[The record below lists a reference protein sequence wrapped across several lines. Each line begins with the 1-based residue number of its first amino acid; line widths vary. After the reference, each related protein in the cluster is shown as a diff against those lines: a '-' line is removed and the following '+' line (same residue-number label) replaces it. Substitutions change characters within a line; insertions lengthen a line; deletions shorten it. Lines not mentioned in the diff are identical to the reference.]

1 MAGRAIVGRGVK
13 PSWRLPKTTGA
24 DTTSRRGSGSY
35 TGVTADLFGFGL
47 PAVGHGCNCTGSMGG
62 GITRDFRLRY
72 PDKYAEYARRCAG
85 GDFVLGGMFV
95 WAITD
100 LVVYNFA
107 T

>member
-1 MAGRAIVGRGVK
+1 
-13 PSWRLPKTTGA
+13 
-24 DTTSRRGSGSY
+24 
-35 TGVTADLFGFGL
+35 
-47 PAVGHGCNCTGSMGG
+47 MGG